1 MNQTGRKAVKTAVQ
15 WIVVIATTVMILR
28 VGNQH
33 WNELRALELRFDL
46 FWVVSAAVA
55 TTAANLL
62 LPLGWRSLI
71 ASYGTVVAAGRAMRI
86 WCLAQSARYV
96 PTGLVAI
103 ASRLQLAAKEGIPR
117 AVTAVSIAV
126 ETLALVAWALVVC
139 AIFVPATIL
148 PGVTRWVLGVAALSA
163 LAAAPWIIQG
173 VGGRL
178 PATGKVKV
186 PTPQRRLLTQ
196 GIAILGASVAVR
208 AVGTLALAAAFL
220 TVDSTDVSLV
230 IGASYAAVIAGM
242 VGVTPAGLGVREG
255 VLAAMLVDRF
265 GLADAAAF
273 ALLSRVWEFGF
284 EMGFLGVA
292 WWWGRRRSNEG
303 VVAESGDDDGKL

>member
-1 MNQTGRKAVKTAVQ
+1 
-15 WIVVIATTVMILR
+15 MILR

-139 AIFVPATIL
+139 AVFVPATIL
-148 PGVTRWVLGVAALSA
+148 PGVTRWVLGVAALSG

-173 VGGRL
+173 IGGRL
-178 PATGKVKV
+178 PATGKVEV

-196 GIAILGASVAVR
+196 GIAILGASVTVR

-220 TVDSTDVSLV
+220 TVDSTDVPLV

>member
-1 MNQTGRKAVKTAVQ
+1 M
-15 WIVVIATTVMILR
+15 
-28 VGNQH
+28 
-33 WNELRALELRFDL
+33 
-46 FWVVSAAVA
+46 
-55 TTAANLL
+55 
-62 LPLGWRSLI
+62 
-71 ASYGTVVAAGRAMRI
+71 
-86 WCLAQSARYV
+86 
-96 PTGLVAI
+96 
-103 ASRLQLAAKEGIPR
+103 
-117 AVTAVSIAV
+117 
-126 ETLALVAWALVVC
+126 
-139 AIFVPATIL
+139 
-148 PGVTRWVLGVAALSA
+148 
-163 LAAAPWIIQG
+163 
-173 VGGRL
+173 
-178 PATGKVKV
+178 
-186 PTPQRRLLTQ
+186 
-196 GIAILGASVAVR
+196 GASVAVR

-284 EMGFLGVA
+284 EMAFLGAA